1 MRAHADDLRAEVAGE
16 EGERLAQAAQAAGDP
31 IPLAAGGAEGLS
43 PADAEMLAYARK
55 LTLTPRAVTAQ
66 DVERLRAAGFD
77 DAAIL
82 EIAQVVGFF
91 NYYNRLTDGLGID
104 PEPDW

>member
-1 MRAHADDLRAEVAGE
+1 MRSHADDLRAEVAGE
-16 EGERLAQAAQAAGDP
+16 AGERLAAAIEAGD
-31 IPLAAGGAEGLS
+31 GEGLS
-43 PADAEMLAYARK
+43 PADAAMLAYARK
-55 LTLTPRAVTAQ
+55 LTLTPRAVTAA
-66 DVERLRAAGFD
+66 DVEALREAGFD